1 MAPDAREV
9 LDALQVSDARRYPA
23 GEVSDARSRRAE
35 VSDTRRSWKQG
46 RTWAEGKG
54 RRRDRRIGR
63 ADLYQTRGAIRRADT
78 KQETIGRD
86 GTRRTGGIGRAAD
99 IRRAEVSRGGGIRRA
114 EKRIGCRAVRGR
126 GGRGRR
132 IDR

>member
-1 MAPDAREV
+1 MVPDAREV

-23 GEVSDARSRRAE
+23 A
-35 VSDTRRSWKQG
+35 
-46 RTWAEGKG
+46 
-54 RRRDRRIGR
+54 
-63 ADLYQTRGAIRRADT
+63 
-78 KQETIGRD
+78 
-86 GTRRTGGIGRAAD
+86 
-99 IRRAEVSRGGGIRRA
+99 GGGIRRA